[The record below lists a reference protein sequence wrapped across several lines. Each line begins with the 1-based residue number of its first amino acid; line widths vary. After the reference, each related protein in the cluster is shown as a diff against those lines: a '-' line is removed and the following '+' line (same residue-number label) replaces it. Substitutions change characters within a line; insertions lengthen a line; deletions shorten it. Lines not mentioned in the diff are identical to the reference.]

1 MKNKDKLMIIS
12 LETFKVEKENLLS
25 VKRNP
30 QEEYRKFKK
39 GILLNTKNL
48 NLNMKA
54 SESVSRNKLI
64 NLLKET
70 KN

>member
-39 GILLNTKNL
+39 GIQLSIKNS
-48 NLNMKA
+48 NLNMK
-54 SESVSRNKLI
+54 V
-64 NLLKET
+64 
-70 KN
+70 